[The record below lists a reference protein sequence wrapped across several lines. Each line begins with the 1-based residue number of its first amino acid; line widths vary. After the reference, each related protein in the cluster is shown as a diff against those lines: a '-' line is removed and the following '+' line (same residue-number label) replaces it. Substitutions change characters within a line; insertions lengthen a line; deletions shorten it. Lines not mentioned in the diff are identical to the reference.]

1 MSLARV
7 PSSNPFSA
15 VSVGEWPV
23 FTAAQILSDNG
34 ARAGSAVDGVDV

>member
-1 MSLARV
+1 
-7 PSSNPFSA
+7 
-15 VSVGEWPV
+15 V